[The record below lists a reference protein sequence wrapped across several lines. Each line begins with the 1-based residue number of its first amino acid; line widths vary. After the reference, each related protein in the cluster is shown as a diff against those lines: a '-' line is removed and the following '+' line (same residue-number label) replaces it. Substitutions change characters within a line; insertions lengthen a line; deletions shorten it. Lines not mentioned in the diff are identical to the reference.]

1 MRHRVEKKTVS
12 GSDGYRW
19 REIVDDYR
27 GGVRY
32 CSSMTSGDYAGLSAT
47 GSLAPGEG
55 EIVSAES
62 EDDALG
68 KFQYINLTVAEGDS
82 ALPVSGDAYLGYFK
96 ATATQVG
103 EDQWRVAYDVDPE
116 AIELAESVADIGPQL
131 GPVASGDAK
140 TITISSK
147 PGLYYGIATAESP
160 VGPYV
165 CPRKTYAWGDTVTL
179 PAPDPKPGL
188 FMRIVVGA
196 KE

>member
-1 MRHRVEKKTVS
+1 M
-12 GSDGYRW
+12 
-19 REIVDDYR
+19 
-27 GGVRY
+27 
-32 CSSMTSGDYAGLSAT
+32 
-47 GSLAPGEG
+47 
-55 EIVSAES
+55 
-62 EDDALG
+62 
-68 KFQYINLTVAEGDS
+68 

-131 GPVASGDAK
+131 GAVAAGDAK

>member
-1 MRHRVEKKTVS
+1 MREAYLKYAGWDPWTGWDQDRFDFDMVTKIEPELKAL
-12 GSDGYRW
+12 G
-19 REIVDDYR
+19 
-27 GGVRY
+27 GGVFLMDY
-32 CSSMTSGDYAGLSAT
+32 PPQAASLAKLSKIDNFSASSERPSGGLSP
-47 GSLAPGEG
+47 LA
-55 EIVSAES
+55 S
-62 EDDALG
+62 
-68 KFQYINLTVAEGDS
+68 
-82 ALPVSGDAYLGYFK
+82 PVSGDAYLGYFK

-131 GPVASGDAK
+131 GTVASGDAK

-165 CPRKTYAWGDTVTL
+165 CPRKTYAWGDSVTL

>member
-1 MRHRVEKKTVS
+1 MEKKTVS

-27 GGVRY
+27 DGVLY
-32 CSSMTSGDYAGLSAT
+32 YSLMTSGDYAGLSAT

-68 KFQYINLTVAEGDS
+68 KFKYINLTVAEGDS

-103 EDQWRVAYDVDPE
+103 ADQWRVAYDVDPE